1 MINIELDKSR
11 SVLIE
16 EFGQRFNIFIPVITD
31 THENEMWCMGFV
43 VFYETDEGK
52 LQINNKIEGVYVPSK
67 GLIDDYEMDE
77 EEEIHIMETVLSWQI
92 DIFGIL
98 KKIQELREL
107 VKAGSIDL
115 TLCPGRLYSDS
126 WMRSEIDEA

>member
-16 EFGQRFNIFIPVITD
+16 EFGQRFSILIPVITD
-31 THENEMWCMGFV
+31 THENKMWCRGFV
-43 VFYETDEGK
+43 VLDETDDGK
-52 LQINNKIEGVYVPSK
+52 LQIKNKIENIYVTAK

-77 EEEIHIMETVLSWQI
+77 EEEIHVMETILSWQI

-98 KKIQELREL
+98 KKMQELREL
-107 VKAGSIDL
+107 IKDGPIDL
-115 TLCPGRLYSDS
+115 KLCPGRLYSESLD
-126 WMRSEIDEA
+126 EIDES